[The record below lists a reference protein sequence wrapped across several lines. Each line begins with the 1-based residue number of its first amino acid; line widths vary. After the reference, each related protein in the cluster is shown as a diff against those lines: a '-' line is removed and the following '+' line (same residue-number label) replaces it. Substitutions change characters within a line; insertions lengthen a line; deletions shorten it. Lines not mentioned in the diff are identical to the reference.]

1 MKYIAKN
8 KNINGYKSMPNNK
21 LLRIINKKNNNNN
34 NNKSDTRSPFNRIE
48 IYSKK
53 IETSMATKVCPT
65 INY

>member
-1 MKYIAKN
+1 
-8 KNINGYKSMPNNK
+8 MPSNK